1 MKKEVSPKIIYSLSM
16 MIFGTLGL
24 FTRHISLHS
33 GELALYRAILALLF
47 IVIYLLTIKQKID
60 FESIKKEIP
69 LLLLSGIALGMN
81 WVLLFEAYRYTT
93 ISIATLS
100 YYFAPVI
107 VTIVCPFLF
116 HEELTKKQIICF
128 CMSTLGLIMIIGCDK
143 LQDGQSQLLGILFG
157 LGAAVFYAGVVI
169 LNKTIK
175 NVAGIQRT
183 FLQFLSS
190 LVILIPYVLL
200 TENIQITDLDQ
211 IGWIC
216 LVIVGIIHTGFTYCL
231 YFSSLKELTG
241 QEASL
246 LSYIDPLMAVFVS
259 VCILGESMSFIQML
273 GGILILGFTFIN
285 ERKA

>member
-47 IVIYLLTIKQKID
+47 IVIYLLTTKQKID

-143 LQDGQSQLLGILFG
+143 LQGGQSQLLGILFG

>member
-33 GELALYRAILALLF
+33 GELALYRAILALFF
-47 IVIYLLTIKQKID
+47 IIIYLSTTKQRID
-60 FESIKKEIP
+60 YKSIKKEIV
-69 LLLLSGIALGMN
+69 LLILSGRALGMN
-81 WVLLFEAYRYTT
+81 WILLFEAYRYTT

-143 LQDGQSQLLGILFG
+143 LQGGQSQLLGILFG

-190 LVILIPYVLL
+190 LVILIPYVLF
-200 TENIQITDLDQ
+200 TENIQIIDLDQ

-216 LVIVGIIHTGFTYCL
+216 LVIVGIIHTGFAYCL

-285 ERKA
+285 ERKS

>member
-47 IVIYLLTIKQKID
+47 IVIYLLTTKQKID

-143 LQDGQSQLLGILFG
+143 LQGGQSQLLGILFG

-259 VCILGESMSFIQML
+259 VCILGESMPFIQIL
-273 GGILILGFTFIN
+273 GGIFILGFTFIN